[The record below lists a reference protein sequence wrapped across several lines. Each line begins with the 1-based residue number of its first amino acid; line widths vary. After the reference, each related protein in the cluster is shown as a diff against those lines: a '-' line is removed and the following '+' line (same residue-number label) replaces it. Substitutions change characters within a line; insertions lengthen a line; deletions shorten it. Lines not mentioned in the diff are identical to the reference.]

1 MFFTTKQDWKFPNS
15 WANILG
21 WAAFNAAWLK
31 FLSKNFAF
39 FYFFVS
45 FRFKLKQ
52 LPEKKLVRHFSSEL
66 QFLTFDQISRQIWTV
81 LFFVVKFS
89 LSLSLSLSLALS
101 LCESVLWASSQ
112 FFFPE
117 IPRRRFFAKCQKQD
131 LFSFLFA
138 NDVNNSFIS
147 INRKNLY
154 QKK

>member
-89 LSLSLSLSLALS
+89 LSLSLSLSLFVRVCYEHHLN
-101 LCESVLWASSQ
+101 SS
-112 FFFPE
+112 FS
-117 IPRRRFFAKCQKQD
+117 KSQD
-131 LFSFLFA
+131 VVFLQNVRNRICFLFLFA